1 MTDSHD
7 VPDDSA
13 GYTWREFF
21 EGVLAAYSTWIGL
34 GSVGVLAAVWYFGIS
49 LPSVPRP
56 LVIAGLSCGAGVGLG
71 YLPAKKVI
79 SWLKTI
85 RWIFLLVVKEGGD
98 GIELWTFT
106 PDSWAEVEVVE
117 GELYQPDAIVEVYEC
132 TSFDR
137 ESMTAEATWRGSA
150 RPLELV
156 ADRERIAEI
165 RETLEERAQQGI
177 ALRMRL
183 AGIVRSALDDI
194 LNDLIGEVESASIYS
209 GENIERAVEDA
220 LGDEADP
227 QKLMESADGE
237 QVAQNGESTGPSEN
251 GETPRESATVTEG
264 AE

>member
-34 GSVGVLAAVWYFGIS
+34 GSVGVLVAVWYFGIS

-56 LVIAGLSCGAGVGLG
+56 LVIAGLSCGSGAGLG
-71 YLPAKKVI
+71 YLPAKKII

-106 PDSWAEVEVVE
+106 PDAWADVELVD
-117 GELYQPDAIVEVYEC
+117 GNLYQLNAIVECYEA
-132 TSFDR
+132 TDF
-137 ESMTAEATWRGSA
+137 EEETMEVEATWRGSA

-156 ADRERIAEI
+156 AERERIGEI
-165 RETLEERAQQGI
+165 RETLEDRAKRFI
-177 ALRMRL
+177 SLRMRV
-183 AGIVRSALDDI
+183 GSIVRTATESI
-194 LNDLIGEVESASIYS
+194 VNDLISSYEAKGVHRGESI
-209 GENIERAVEDA
+209 EKAVNEA
-220 LGDEADP
+220 LEEHGDP
-227 QKLMESADGE
+227 QERHENAEDNQASMTVETDEPHENGKQAVADGGSDE
-237 QVAQNGESTGPSEN
+237 
-251 GETPRESATVTEG
+251 
-264 AE
+264 